1 MKKIIYFVFSFL
13 LIFSINIY
21 AFSPITVKFMSK
33 NVGITTPDDE
43 VIKYHKIEDIPKILY
58 FSKIIAYGMAIVS
71 CYDIDIILRNNQ
83 GIFITKDPISQNI
96 IVSKVENTRTGNI
109 NIAFDAGTM
118 GEMSPD
124 TKIAIEYKNSQTIL
138 KVLTGS
144 ISMQSEGTEFELVTN
159 EVYTYKTK
167 KGLKNNA
174 V

>member
-1 MKKIIYFVFSFL
+1 MKKSISLICSFL
-13 LIFSINIY
+13 LFFSVNIY
-21 AFSPITVKFMSK
+21 AFSPITIQFMSRL
-33 NVGITTPDDE
+33 VGITTPDDE
-43 VIKYHKIEDIPKILY
+43 VIKYHKIEDIPDILY
-58 FSKIIAYGMAIVS
+58 SSKIIAYGMAIVS

-109 NIAFDAGTM
+109 NIVFDAGTM